1 MGHGQI
7 SCIQTCEYHDKNNG
21 MNDMGFYGN
30 SMRNNMG
37 NSMMQ
42 NKMMGGNM
50 QNKMMQNN
58 MMRNNYRG
66 SEAAVGS
73 GMDSSQTDRQ
83 TCASNSDCGDE
94 SFCKFNSD
102 ANGFCESCSSIQ
114 SCNAGFMN
122 QKSQMSCSQ
131 VCESENDENNHNDEQ
146 RMNVSYRPS
155 YSILGGQ
162 SYELATGI
170 LR

>member
-1 MGHGQI
+1 MGMQ
-7 SCIQTCEYHDKNNG
+7 NN
-21 MNDMGFYGN
+21 
-30 SMRNNMG
+30 
-37 NSMMQ
+37 MMQ
-42 NKMMGGNM
+42 ND
-50 QNKMMQNN
+50 MMQNNMMRSN